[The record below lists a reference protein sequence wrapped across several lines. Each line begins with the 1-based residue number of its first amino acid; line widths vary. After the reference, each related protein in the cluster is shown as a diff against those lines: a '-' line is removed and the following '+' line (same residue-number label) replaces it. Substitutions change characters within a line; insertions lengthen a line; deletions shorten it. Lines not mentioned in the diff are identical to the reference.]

1 MNRIDWERQSWKI
14 SKPVNYASHK
24 VLVLACFL
32 RRNIKCREISRE
44 NTTTMPSLI
53 QATILYQLDCFA
65 PIFQGAYYVWKTLK
79 SCNDEINSLVD
90 SRLKHPLATNKRRS
104 RGNYFGHC
112 TVDFSLYSFPT
123 SKMQSS
129 YQGGTSKRWQSIG
142 SIAIFILP

>member
-1 MNRIDWERQSWKI
+1 M
-14 SKPVNYASHK
+14 NYASHK

-44 NTTTMPSLI
+44 NTTAMPSLI

-79 SCNDEINSLVD
+79 SCHDEINSLVD

-123 SKMQSS
+123 SKLQSS
-129 YQGGTSKRWQSIG
+129 YQGEQVKGDKVLGVLLYLSYPG
-142 SIAIFILP
+142 LPPYMQL